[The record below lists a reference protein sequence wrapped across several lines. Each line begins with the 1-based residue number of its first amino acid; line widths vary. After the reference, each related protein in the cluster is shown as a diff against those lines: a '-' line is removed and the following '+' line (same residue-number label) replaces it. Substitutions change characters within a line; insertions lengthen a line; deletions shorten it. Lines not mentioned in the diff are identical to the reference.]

1 MRYSKLLAADTYI
14 RQRETT
20 CVTLRPSDEEENGLD
35 GARRDPH

>member
-20 CVTLRPSDEEENGLD
+20 YPTLRPSGEEEDGSD
-35 GARRDPH
+35 GARRDPR